1 MIIDDG
7 VFRVESEL
15 DGWNERL
22 MVFCDDRRR
31 QRRRSCTP
39 RPRLQ
44 RVLWDG
50 RELSEGEWQSSGLQH
65 AAAANRGGTRL
76 AHPIDLTQ
84 ACEYVSEP
92 TVHPDGAS
100 IYMDTTGARQSR
112 RRDVPRDHPRGAAR
126 RGHRPR
132 ATGRAGGLSR
142 ATAPARRS
150 PGCAGAGRDVV
161 GNLSI
166 CAGESLPANG
176 GITPGRSSRD

>member
-22 MVFCDDRRR
+22 MVFCDDP
-31 QRRRSCTP
+31 QAAAQALVHAS
-39 RPRLQ
+39 PRLQ

-50 RELSEGEWQSSGLQH
+50 RELSEGEWQSSGMQH

-100 IYMDTTGARQSR
+100 IYMDTNSEL
-112 RRDVPRDHPRGAAR
+112 
-126 RGHRPR
+126 
-132 ATGRAGGLSR
+132 GRAAAATFLAIIREELLAEGIDR
-142 ATAPARRS
+142 ARLAELD
-150 PGCAGAGRDVV
+150 G
-161 GNLSI
+161 
-166 CAGESLPANG
+166 
-176 GITPGRSSRD
+176 

>member
-22 MVFCDDRRR
+22 MVFCDDP
-31 QRRRSCTP
+31 QAAAQALVHAS
-39 RPRLQ
+39 PRLQ

-100 IYMDTTGARQSR
+100 IYMDTNSELGRAVDSLAGKLL
-112 RRDVPRDHPRGAAR
+112 GAA
-126 RGHRPR
+126 PEFNKKPI
-132 ATGRAGGLSR
+132 GRFAINPLPSR
-142 ATAPARRS
+142 T
-150 PGCAGAGRDVV
+150 
-161 GNLSI
+161 
-166 CAGESLPANG
+166 
-176 GITPGRSSRD
+176 

>member
-22 MVFCDDRRR
+22 MVFCDDP
-31 QRRRSCTP
+31 QAAAQALVHAS
-39 RPRLQ
+39 PRLQ

-50 RELSEGEWQSSGLQH
+50 RELSEGEWQASGLQH

-92 TVHPDGAS
+92 TVHSDGAS
-100 IYMDTTGARQSR
+100 IYMDTNSEL
-112 RRDVPRDHPRGAAR
+112 
-126 RGHRPR
+126 
-132 ATGRAGGLSR
+132 GRAAA
-142 ATAPARRS
+142 ATFLAIVREELLAEGIDSARLAELD
-150 PGCAGAGRDVV
+150 G
-161 GNLSI
+161 
-166 CAGESLPANG
+166 
-176 GITPGRSSRD
+176 